1 MISRRNTGSNRISR
15 LRSVFVLFPLVAL
28 IALVVPVAPA
38 AVGTSDF
45 GWAATI
51 SPDSTVTTAQFD
63 VSFTGL
69 QASSAVQLK
78 LQPTNIVVGDQFSTV
93 DGTAQFT
100 FRVPST
106 TQAGDYSIRA
116 AGISTSGSAFAVDVA
131 TFTVASTGIVSD
143 STVRDGVLTL
153 EIPAGASATFAEP
166 VLENGLSVTYG
177 DLGAV
182 VVRDDRSVS
191 RPGWILTAS
200 ASMLTLSGDS
210 AVTMSSAQ
218 LGIDPRIT
226 AGGSGVNP
234 GQATVAG
241 TAIYPF
247 IFAEAPAGVHAATS
261 SLDADLTLL
270 APPQLPVG
278 TYTGTITLTLI
289 SR

>member
-1 MISRRNTGSNRISR
+1 MISRRNTGSSRISR

-28 IALVVPVAPA
+28 IALAVPVAPA
-38 AVGTSDF
+38 AVGTSTF

-93 DGTAQFT
+93 EGTAQFT

-116 AGISTSGSAFAVDVA
+116 AGVSTSGSAFALDVA
-131 TFTVASTGIVSD
+131 TFTVASTGIIND

-153 EIPAGASATFAEP
+153 EIPAGASATFSEP

-177 DLGAV
+177 DLGAI
-182 VVRDDRSVS
+182 VVRDDRSIS

-200 ASMLTLSGDS
+200 ASVLTLSTDS
-210 AVTMSSAQ
+210 FVTMSSAQ
-218 LGIDPRIT
+218 LGIDPRVT
-226 AGGSGVNP
+226 AGGAGVNP

-241 TAIYPF
+241 TASYPF
-247 IFAEAPAGVHAATS
+247 IFAEAPAGVQSATTTV
-261 SLDADLTLL
+261 DAELTLL

-278 TYTGTITLTLI
+278 TYTGTITLTLM

>member
-1 MISRRNTGSNRISR
+1 MTHSRNTGKRR
-15 LRSVFVLFPLVAL
+15 LRRSSAVFVLFPLVAL
-28 IALVVPVAPA
+28 IALLAPAPPA
-38 AVGTSDF
+38 AVGTSTF
-45 GWAATI
+45 GWVASI
-51 SPDSTVTTAQFD
+51 SPDSTVTTAQFG

-78 LQPTNIVVGDQFSTV
+78 LQPTNLVVGDQFATV

-100 FRVPST
+100 FQIPAS
-106 TQAGDYSIRA
+106 TQAGDYIIRA
-116 AGISTSGSAFAVDVA
+116 AGISTSGSAFTVDVA

-200 ASMLTLSGDS
+200 ASVLTLSTDNS
-210 AVTMSSAQ
+210 VTMSSAQ

-241 TAIYPF
+241 TASYPF